1 MALNNPFLIEGYRSP
16 EYFCDRQEETALLT
30 RHVTNG
36 CNVALIAQRRIG
48 KSGLIHNC
56 FHQAD
61 ICKSHYTF
69 YVDIY
74 ETKNLG
80 EFVYELGKCV
90 LTTLKPY
97 GRKVWEKFLDVLT
110 SLKAGVT
117 FDING
122 NPEWNISLGDIRKPN
137 AVLDEIFMY
146 LASADRPCIVAID
159 EFQVIATYPEKTVE
173 AALRKRIQNCHNA
186 RFIFS
191 GSKRHMMAEIFASS
205 ARPFYNSS
213 AIMGLEP
220 IDRQKYLA
228 FANRHLA
235 AIGRHISDE
244 AFSYLYDMYDGI
256 TWYIQYVLNILYT
269 MPIQSDNVTADDV
282 KEAIGGILEQQ
293 SFVYRALLFQ
303 LPAKQKQV
311 LRAIASEDK
320 VSGIMSQAFLR
331 KHALTASS
339 VQSAVKVLLER
350 DFLTNDD
357 DVYQLYDRFM
367 QQWLCNRDTENGYK
381 F

>member
-1 MALNNPFLIEGYRSP
+1 MP
-16 EYFCDRQEETALLT
+16 
-30 RHVTNG
+30 
-36 CNVALIAQRRIG
+36 
-48 KSGLIHNC
+48 
-56 FHQAD
+56 
-61 ICKSHYTF
+61 
-69 YVDIY
+69 
-74 ETKNLG
+74 
-80 EFVYELGKCV
+80 
-90 LTTLKPY
+90 
-97 GRKVWEKFLDVLT
+97 KV
-110 SLKAGVT
+110 S
-117 FDING
+117 
-122 NPEWNISLGDIRKPN
+122 
-137 AVLDEIFMY
+137 LDEIFQY
-146 LASADRPCIVAID
+146 LSSADKPCIVAID

-269 MPIQSDNVTADDV
+269 LPIQSDNVTADDV

-331 KHALTASS
+331 RHALTASS

>member
-1 MALNNPFLIEGYRSP
+1 MAQTNPFLIEGYKSA
-16 EYFCDRQEETALLT
+16 EYFCGRQEETALLT
-30 RHVTNG
+30 RHITNG

-56 FHQAD
+56 FHLPA
-61 ICKSHYTF
+61 IFSGYYTF

-90 LTTLKPY
+90 LATLKPF
-97 GRKVWEKFLDVLT
+97 GRKAWEGFLNVLT
-110 SLKAGVT
+110 SLKTGVT

-122 NPEWNISLGDIRKPN
+122 TPEWSISLGDIRQPDT
-137 AVLDEIFMY
+137 VLDEIFMY
-146 LASADRPCIVAID
+146 LSNADRPCIVAID

-220 IDRQKYLA
+220 IDNPTYLA
-228 FANRHLA
+228 FVNRHLA
-235 AIGRHISDE
+235 AIGKRISAE
-244 AFSYLYDMYDGI
+244 AFTYLYDKYDGI
-256 TWYIQYVLNILYT
+256 TWYIQYVMNILYT
-269 MPIQSDNVTADDV
+269 MPMQGDCFTVNEVSA
-282 KEAIGGILEQQ
+282 AISSILTQQ
-293 SFVYRALLFQ
+293 SFAYRALLFQ
-303 LPAKQKQV
+303 LPPKQKQV
-311 LRAIASEDK
+311 LRAIAAEDK
-320 VSGIMSQAFLR
+320 ASGIMSQAFLR

-339 VQSAVKVLLER
+339 VQAAVKVLLER
-350 DFLTNDD
+350 DFLTNDEE
-357 DVYQLYDRFM
+357 VYRVYDRFM
-367 QQWLCNRDTENGYK
+367 QQWLCGGGAG
-381 F
+381 